1 MLCTLFLKENI
12 RYYFHSMK
20 SYVVKKDES
29 GQTLE
34 KYVRK
39 IIPSLPLSYI
49 EKLFRKKDIKING
62 HWRDKKAVVSTDD
75 TVSIYITDADYD
87 KFTSENKEV
96 KSDNYIEQYIVY
108 EDENI
113 LIVNK
118 PRGMLVQ
125 KDKASGKALDDLV
138 LSYLKYKGEYQEDN
152 KAFTPGPAHRLDRN
166 TAGLVIFGKNILTL
180 QYLMS
185 IMQDKSRIEKR
196 YLALVKGK
204 IDKPGKIDVSLKKIE
219 NKSLVKVDSI
229 ANGAKEAITLYEP
242 LKVYKDYTLLSVQ
255 LLTGRTH
262 QIRVH
267 MAYIHHPVVG
277 DNKYG
282 DFEFNKRFEK
292 EYGLVNQFLVANYLK
307 FHNLDFPL
315 TYLNDTEIKIGIPD
329 NIVNNINGL
338 LK

>member
-1 MLCTLFLKENI
+1 
-12 RYYFHSMK
+12 MK
-20 SYVVKKDES
+20 KYIVKKDES

-34 KYVRK
+34 KYVKK
-39 IIPSLPLSYI
+39 IMPAVPLSVI

-62 HWRDKKAVVSTDD
+62 HRKDKKAIISPDD
-75 TVSIYITDADYD
+75 EVSIYITDADYD
-87 KFTSENKEV
+87 RFNSEKKEIV
-96 KSDNYIEQYIVY
+96 ASNYIEQFIVY

-125 KDKASGKALDDLV
+125 KDKASGKALDDFV
-138 LSYLKYKGEYQEDN
+138 LSYLKYKNEYIEDN

-166 TAGLVIFGKNILTL
+166 TAGLVIFGKNIATL

-185 IMQDKSRIEKR
+185 IMQDKNRIEKR

-204 IDKPGKIDVSLKKIE
+204 VDKPGKIDVPLKKIE
-219 NKSLVKVDSI
+219 NKSLVKVDKVT
-229 ANGAKEAITLYEP
+229 NGAKEAITLYEP
-242 LKVYKDYTLLSVQ
+242 IKVYKDYTLLSVR

-267 MAYIHHPVVG
+267 MAYINHPVIG

-282 DFEFNKRFEK
+282 DFLLNKEIEK
-292 EYGLVNQFLVANYLK
+292 KYGLTNQFLVANFLK
-307 FHNLDFPL
+307 FHNLDYPL
-315 TYLNDTEIKIGIPD
+315 DYLSEKEFEIGVPN
-329 NIVNNINGL
+329 NIVQILNI
-338 LK
+338 

>member
-1 MLCTLFLKENI
+1 
-12 RYYFHSMK
+12 MK
-20 SYVVKKDES
+20 SYVVKKEES

-39 IIPSLPLSYI
+39 VIPGVPLSYI

-62 HWRDKKAVVSTDD
+62 HWQDKKAIVNVDD
-75 TVSIYITDADYD
+75 NISIYITDNDYD
-87 KFTSENKEV
+87 RFMNGNKEV
-96 KSDNYIEQYIVY
+96 KSDNYIEPYIVY

-196 YLALVKGK
+196 YLALVKGVV
-204 IDKPGKIDVSLKKIE
+204 DKPGKITVPLKKIE
-219 NKSLVKVDSI
+219 NKSLVKVDTI

-242 LKVYKDYTLLSVQ
+242 LKIYKDYTLLSVQ

-267 MAYIHHPVVG
+267 MAYINHPVIG

-282 DFEFNKRFEK
+282 DFLLNKKFEK

-307 FHNLDFPL
+307 FHNLDYPL
-315 TYLNDTEIKIGIPD
+315 DYLNEIEFKIDIPD
-329 NIVNNINGL
+329 NIVINIKDL
-338 LK
+338 IK

>member
-1 MLCTLFLKENI
+1 
-12 RYYFHSMK
+12 MK
-20 SYVVKKDES
+20 NYIVEKSES

-34 KYVRK
+34 KFIK
-39 IIPSLPLSYI
+39 KSIPGLPLSYI

-62 HWRDKKAVVSTDD
+62 HWEAKKAIVKENDEVS
-75 TVSIYITDADYD
+75 VYITDVDYD
-87 KFTSENKEV
+87 RFTGDKKDI

-113 LIVNK
+113 LIINK

-138 LSYLKYKGEYQEDN
+138 LSYLKYKGEYDETN

-180 QYLMS
+180 QYLMA

-196 YLALVKGK
+196 YLALVKGV
-204 IDKPGKIDVSLKKIE
+204 IDKPGKVEVPLRKIE
-219 NKSLVKVDSI
+219 NKSLVVVDSVK
-229 ANGAKEAITLYEP
+229 NGAKEAITLYEP
-242 LKVYKDYTLLSVQ
+242 IKKYKEYTLLSVQ

-267 MAYIHHPVVG
+267 MAYINHPVIG

-282 DFEFNKRFEK
+282 DFLLNKRIEK

-315 TYLNDTEIKIGIPD
+315 DYLNEKEFKIDVPNDIVQIL
-329 NIVNNINGL
+329 NI
-338 LK
+338 

>member
-1 MLCTLFLKENI
+1 
-12 RYYFHSMK
+12 MK
-20 SYVVKKDES
+20 SFVVTKSEA

-34 KYVRK
+34 KYTKK

-62 HWRDKKAVVSTDD
+62 HWQDKKAIVSEGD
-75 TVSIYITDADYD
+75 TISIYITDVDYD
-87 KFTSENKEV
+87 KFVNGNKEI
-96 KSDNYIEQYIVY
+96 KEDNFIEPLIVY

-113 LIVNK
+113 LIINK

-125 KDKASGKALDDLV
+125 KDKANGKALDDLV
-138 LSYLKYKGEYQEDN
+138 LSYLKYKGEYDESS

-166 TAGLVIFGKNILTL
+166 TAGLVIFGKNIVTL
-180 QYLMS
+180 QYLMA

-196 YLALVKGK
+196 YLALVKGRL
-204 IDKPGKIDVSLKKIE
+204 DKHGKIDVPLKKIE
-219 NKSLVKVDSI
+219 NKSLVKVDKIS
-229 ANGAKEAITLYEP
+229 NGAKEAVTLYEP
-242 LKVYKDYTLLSVQ
+242 IKVYKDWTLLSVQ

-267 MAYIHHPVVG
+267 MAYIGHPVIG

-282 DFEFNKRFEK
+282 DFLLNKEVEK
-292 EYGLVNQFLVANYLK
+292 KYGITNQILVANYLK

-315 TYLNDTEIKIGIPD
+315 SYLNEKVFQIDMPNSIAQIF
-329 NIVNNINGL
+329 NIC
-338 LK
+338 

>member
-1 MLCTLFLKENI
+1 
-12 RYYFHSMK
+12 MK
-20 SYVVKKDES
+20 NFIVEKSES

-34 KYVRK
+34 KFIK
-39 IIPSLPLSYI
+39 KTIPTLPLSYI

-62 HWRDKKAVVSTDD
+62 HWQDKKAIVNTDD
-75 TVSIYITDADYD
+75 NISIYITDNDYD
-87 KFTSENKEV
+87 RFMSGNKEV
-96 KSDNYIEQYIVY
+96 KSDNYIEPYIVY

-180 QYLMS
+180 QYLMA
-185 IMQDKSRIEKR
+185 IMQDKSKIEKR
-196 YLALVKGK
+196 YLALVKG
-204 IDKPGKIDVSLKKIE
+204 IVDKPGKITVPLKKIE
-219 NKSLVKVDSI
+219 NKSLVKVDTI
-229 ANGAKEAITLYEP
+229 VNGAKEAITLYEP
-242 LKVYKDYTLLSVQ
+242 IKIYNDYTLLSVQ

-267 MAYIHHPVVG
+267 MAYIHHPVIG

-282 DFEFNKRFEK
+282 DFLLNKKFEK

-307 FHNLDFPL
+307 FHNLDYPL
-315 TYLNDTEIKIGIPD
+315 DYLNEKEFKIDIPD
-329 NIVNNINGL
+329 NIVNNIKDL

>member
-1 MLCTLFLKENI
+1 
-12 RYYFHSMK
+12 MK
-20 SYVVKKDES
+20 NFIVKKEES

-34 KYVRK
+34 KYIK
-39 IIPSLPLSYI
+39 KTIPSLPLSYV

-62 HWRDKKAVVSTDD
+62 HWENKKAIVNTDD
-75 TVSIYITDADYD
+75 NVSVYITDVDYD
-87 KFTSENKEV
+87 KFTSGNKEV
-96 KSDNYIEQYIVY
+96 KSDNYIEEYIVY

-125 KDKASGKALDDLV
+125 KDKANGKALDDFV
-138 LSYLKYKGEYQEDN
+138 LSYLKYKGEYIEGN

-166 TAGLVIFGKNILTL
+166 TAGLVIFGKNIATL

-185 IMQDKSRIEKR
+185 IMQDKSKIEKR

-204 IDKPGKIDVSLKKIE
+204 VDKPGKVDVPLKKNE
-219 NKSLVKVDSI
+219 NKSLVKVDTTS
-229 ANGAKEAITLYEP
+229 NGAKEAITLYTP
-242 LKVYKDYTLLSVQ
+242 IKVYKDYTLLSVQ

-267 MAYIHHPVVG
+267 MAYINHPVVG

-282 DFEFNKRFEK
+282 DFALNKEIEK
-292 EYGLVNQFLVANYLK
+292 KYGITNQILVANYLK
-307 FHNLDFPL
+307 FNNLDFPL
-315 TYLNDTEIKIGIPD
+315 SYLSGKEFKIEMPN
-329 NIVNNINGL
+329 NIVQILNI
-338 LK
+338 